1 MPPKGKGKR
10 TKAEEAADFLS
21 TLDDFDVVPSSSPPP
36 SAGPD
41 LGASTTL
48 PAPAGPT
55 ASVSAAAAAD
65 PRSSIDSKRSF
76 KADAAPARSTAGS
89 PAPGP
94 NEQDEEAANALAF
107 LEEQIKTKRAP
118 LSVPGPG
125 SLRGG
130 ALSGSSPL
138 SGPKASSTP
147 EQASPALNEP
157 SQDTQ
162 SAAGGG
168 WGSWWSTATT
178 AVQAAQKI
186 ADEGIKKVR
195 AEGVQGLDGV
205 VLGGVDLGSVRKGAE
220 ERLKGIQSNIQIQG
234 LDKLSEH
241 FGYV

>member
-36 SAGPD
+36 SATND
-41 LGASTTL
+41 LNASTTL

-55 ASVSAAAAAD
+55 ASVSAAAVAE

-76 KADAAPARSTAGS
+76 KANVDAAPARSSAGS
-89 PAPGP
+89 PAPGGGAA
-94 NEQDEEAANALAF
+94 EQDEEAANALAF
-107 LEEQIKTKRAP
+107 LEEQIKTKRTP

-130 ALSGSSPL
+130 GALSSSSPL
-138 SGPKASSTP
+138 SGPKASATP
-147 EQASPALNEP
+147 EQASPVLNVP

-162 SAAGGG
+162 AAAGGG

-234 LDKLSEH
+234 LDKLSE
-241 FGYV
+241 